1 MENNMKQSRQKA
13 AGPKEYVCP
22 EVRLLR
28 LSDDGSFLL
37 AASGGRFEDMEN
49 GGDLGGDSA
58 GEGSFSDMGYGGDLG
73 GVVTGGN
80 SKASFID
87 LAWYW
92 ENNELLTCIN
102 RMKGVD

>member
-1 MENNMKQSRQKA
+1 MMKKKSNSNTVRRA
-13 AGPKEYVCP
+13 YVPPRTGVFC
-22 EVRLLR
+22 
-28 LSDDGSFLL
+28 LSDDIHPL

-87 LAWYW
+87 LAWDW